1 MSRELRATV
10 EVARNLGGGV
20 SMLVWVPA
28 SEALDIRADDPITIV
43 IPEVTRRDCPSLDRR
58 KRRCLLVFG
67 HLTPH
72 QFNTTHRDTTEP
84 CPDQHGHPNPT
95 YACPAPAGHK

>member
-43 IPEVTRRDCPSLDRR
+43 IPEVRR
-58 KRRCLLVFG
+58 
-67 HLTPH
+67 
-72 QFNTTHRDTTEP
+72 
-84 CPDQHGHPNPT
+84 
-95 YACPAPAGHK
+95 